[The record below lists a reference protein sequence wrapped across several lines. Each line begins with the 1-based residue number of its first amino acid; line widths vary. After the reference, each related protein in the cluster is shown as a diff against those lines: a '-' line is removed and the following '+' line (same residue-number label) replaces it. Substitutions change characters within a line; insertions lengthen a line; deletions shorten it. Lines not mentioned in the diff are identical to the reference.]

1 MDTSEYNKIK
11 QEVLDIPIIYREME
25 SKDIVALGDN
35 FYNLGTTNVQVEP
48 TIAEKIDQIAGI
60 KARQARIAY
69 DSYGDHGLTNLR
81 NFFGQAT
88 KDNRI
93 LLTANAQAKQILDVV
108 PIKGRVITPHSF
120 FNFVEMYM
128 DKNQYYPEKVEYTD
142 GGSRVSVIMKPVN
155 EQFMEY
161 SKGDEFL
168 SNGIFFTWNPTEISL
183 GNYYVRLVCTNGS
196 TTISRHS
203 ITRIT
208 SPDIEEFQRMLNITS
223 RSDVLKKDTETMLDH
238 TKIAMKTKASVNELK
253 SAMLLLVQHGLDE
266 RDANDIIPYESTKRL
281 YQSAGY
287 PMDAKNWAQA
297 KSDKTMWEVF
307 NMLTF
312 FATHNEVWSPH
323 DIRRSSLMESC
334 MALLLKKRD
343 IQEYYNIF

>member
-11 QEVLDIPIIYREME
+11 QEVLDIPVIYREME

-168 SNGIFFTWNPTEISL
+168 SNGIFFTPSL
-183 GNYYVRLVCTNGS
+183 G
-196 TTISRHS
+196 
-203 ITRIT
+203 
-208 SPDIEEFQRMLNITS
+208 
-223 RSDVLKKDTETMLDH
+223 
-238 TKIAMKTKASVNELK
+238 K
-253 SAMLLLVQHGLDE
+253 S
-266 RDANDIIPYESTKRL
+266 N
-281 YQSAGY
+281 
-287 PMDAKNWAQA
+287 
-297 KSDKTMWEVF
+297 F
-307 NMLTF
+307 LT
-312 FATHNEVWSPH
+312 W
-323 DIRRSSLMESC
+323 
-334 MALLLKKRD
+334 
-343 IQEYYNIF
+343 Q

>member
-142 GGSRVSVIMKPVN
+142 GGSRVSVT
-155 EQFMEY
+155 
-161 SKGDEFL
+161 L
-168 SNGIFFTWNPTEISL
+168 
-183 GNYYVRLVCTNGS
+183 
-196 TTISRHS
+196 
-203 ITRIT
+203 
-208 SPDIEEFQRMLNITS
+208 
-223 RSDVLKKDTETMLDH
+223 
-238 TKIAMKTKASVNELK
+238 
-253 SAMLLLVQHGLDE
+253 
-266 RDANDIIPYESTKRL
+266 
-281 YQSAGY
+281 
-287 PMDAKNWAQA
+287 
-297 KSDKTMWEVF
+297 
-307 NMLTF
+307 
-312 FATHNEVWSPH
+312 
-323 DIRRSSLMESC
+323 
-334 MALLLKKRD
+334 
-343 IQEYYNIF
+343 

>member
-266 RDANDIIPYESTKRL
+266 RDANDIIPYESTIRL
-281 YQSAGY
+281 YQSAGH
-287 PMDAKNWAQA
+287 PMDAKNLAQA

-312 FATHNEVWSPH
+312 FATHNEIWSPH